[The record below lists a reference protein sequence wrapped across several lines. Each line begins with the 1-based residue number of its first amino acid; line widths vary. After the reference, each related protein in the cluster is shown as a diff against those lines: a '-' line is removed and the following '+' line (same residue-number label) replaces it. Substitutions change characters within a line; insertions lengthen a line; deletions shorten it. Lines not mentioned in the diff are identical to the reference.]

1 MQTLDGRTALVTGAS
16 RGIGRAIAERLA
28 ADGALVAVHYNS
40 GEAAAKETVAAIT
53 ATGGRAFAVHAE
65 LGVDGDADTLVALL
79 AAGLREH
86 TGEAGLD
93 ILVNNAA
100 LGGNGPMETDTPA
113 AFDRLFAVNVRAP
126 YFLIQQALPL
136 LRDGGRIINIGSGV
150 TRIALPM
157 ELAYAM
163 SKGAIDTLSRT
174 LANVVG
180 KRGITVNTVAPGTT
194 KTDRTAAMYEIPGFA
209 EQMNAAQAIERTGM
223 PADIAAVVALLAS
236 PDGGWVTGQWL
247 DASGGCYLGPKLPA

>member
-1 MQTLDGRTALVTGAS
+1 MTVLIGKTALVTGAS

-40 GEAAAKETVAAIT
+40 GDAAAKETVAAIT
-53 ATGGRAFAVHAE
+53 AAGGRAFAVRAE
-65 LGVDGDADTLVALL
+65 LGVDGDAETLVARL
-79 AAGLREH
+79 AGGLREH
-86 TGEAGLD
+86 TGEAALD

-100 LGGNGPMETDTPA
+100 LSGTGPIETDTPA

-126 YFLIQQALPL
+126 YFLIQRALPM
-136 LRDGGRIINIGSGV
+136 LRAGGRVINIGS
-150 TRIALPM
+150 
-157 ELAYAM
+157 
-163 SKGAIDTLSRT
+163 GAIDTLSRT
-174 LANVVG
+174 LANTVG

-194 KTDRTAAMYEIPGFA
+194 KTERTAAMYDIPGFA
-209 EQMNAAQAIERTGM
+209 EQMNAAQAIERTGI
-223 PADIAAVVALLAS
+223 PADIAAVVAFLTS